1 MIVKLANIAVEGDIL
16 HIGSVKKNSLYWHFL
31 TPQFPKIKWSFDIS
45 SEISVGSGTNPWSQC
60 SKRRNLITLTS
71 TIANI
76 ITNGQHMQIKYSL
89 SRDFISI
96 LVFSYFILKV
106 FALDPAGVPL
116 LSVCVCLDD
125 LLDIYVYYKTL

>member
-1 MIVKLANIAVEGDIL
+1 
-16 HIGSVKKNSLYWHFL
+16 
-31 TPQFPKIKWSFDIS
+31 
-45 SEISVGSGTNPWSQC
+45 
-60 SKRRNLITLTS
+60 
-71 TIANI
+71 
-76 ITNGQHMQIKYSL
+76 MQIKYSL

-125 LLDIYVYYKTL
+125 LLNICDVYYKTL